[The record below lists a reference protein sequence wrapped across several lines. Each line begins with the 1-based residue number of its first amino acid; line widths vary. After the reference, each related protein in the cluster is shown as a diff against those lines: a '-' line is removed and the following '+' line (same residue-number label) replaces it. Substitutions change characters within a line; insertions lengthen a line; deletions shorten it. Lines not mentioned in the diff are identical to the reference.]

1 MPHSPSPLMQRRY
14 SGARQ
19 LSRATHIAIV
29 YVLMIVV
36 LALFVGPFLWM
47 LSTSLKTEPEIFA
60 NPYQVIPPR
69 PSLTAYN
76 HVVESFNI
84 VDWFYNSS
92 VVAIITT
99 VVTVVVDAM
108 AGFALARLRFRLR
121 RPMQMLIFMTF
132 LIPLTVL
139 IAPLYLGLARIRLLD
154 SYFALIVPVAAGSF
168 GVFLMMTFFS
178 RLPVELEEAARI
190 DGAGWVRIFLQIALP
205 LSRSALAA
213 VGLLTFIASWNN
225 FFWPLVASSTDF
237 TRTIPVGI
245 ATLVG
250 GTGGTTMFSGLMAS
264 AVMSTL
270 PTIVIFAIFQRYFVQ
285 GIATTGIKG

>member
-1 MPHSPSPLMQRRY
+1 MPQSPTPLTRHP

-19 LSRATHIAIV
+19 LSRAGHAAIV
-29 YVLMIVV
+29 YVLMVAVV
-36 LALFVGPFLWM
+36 ALFVGPFLWM

-60 NPYQVIPPR
+60 NPYQVIPPH
-69 PSLTAYN
+69 PSLTAYQR
-76 HVVESFNI
+76 VVESFNI

-99 VVTVVVDAM
+99 VVTVAVDAM

-139 IAPLYLGLARIRLLD
+139 IAPLYLGLARVRLLD

-190 DGAGWVRIFLQIALP
+190 DGAGWIRIFFQIALP

>member
-1 MPHSPSPLMQRRY
+1 MV
-14 SGARQ
+14 A
-19 LSRATHIAIV
+19 
-29 YVLMIVV
+29 VV
-36 LALFVGPFLWM
+36 ALFVGPFLWM

-60 NPYQVIPPR
+60 NPYQVIPPH
-69 PSLTAYN
+69 PSLTAYQR
-76 HVVESFNI
+76 VVESFNI

-99 VVTVVVDAM
+99 VVTVAVDAM

-139 IAPLYLGLARIRLLD
+139 IAPLYLGLARVRLLD

-190 DGAGWVRIFLQIALP
+190 DGAGWIRIFFQIALP

>member
-1 MPHSPSPLMQRRY
+1 M
-14 SGARQ
+14 
-19 LSRATHIAIV
+19 IA
-29 YVLMIVV
+29 VV
-36 LALFVGPFLWM
+36 ALFVGPFLWM
-47 LSTSLKTEPEIFA
+47 LSTSLKTEPQIFA
-60 NPYQVIPPR
+60 DPYQVIPPH
-69 PSLTAYN
+69 PSLTAY
-76 HVVESFNI
+76 HRVVQSFNI
-84 VDWFYNSS
+84 VDWFFNSS
-92 VVAIITT
+92 VVAVITT
-99 VVTVVVDAM
+99 VITVVVDAM

-139 IAPLYLGLARIRLLD
+139 IAPLYLGLARVRLLD

-190 DGAGWVRIFLQIALP
+190 DGAGWIRIFFQIAVP

-270 PTIVIFAIFQRYFVQ
+270 PTIVIFALFQRYFVQ